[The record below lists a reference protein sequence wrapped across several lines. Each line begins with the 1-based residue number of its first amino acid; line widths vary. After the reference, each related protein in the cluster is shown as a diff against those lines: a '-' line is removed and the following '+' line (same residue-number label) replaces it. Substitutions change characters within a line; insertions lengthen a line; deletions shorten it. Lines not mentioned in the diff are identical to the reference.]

1 MTPNEAHIIHE
12 IEPVFDAKSRV
23 LMLGTMPS
31 PKSREQGFYYG
42 HPQNR
47 FWKVLAAVFD
57 AEVPQTIPEKKQ
69 LLLTHH
75 IALWDVLAS
84 CTIAGA
90 SDASIRD
97 PKPNNIAQLCAAA
110 PIEQIFCTGAKA
122 SPALS
127 QALRTCSALA
137 LRTAPFDKPREC
149 SDETTRSCRG
159 LPGCSAPLPR
169 LSCMVLSL
177 SSPRLRLCLTNS
189 S

>member
-1 MTPNEAHIIHE
+1 MILHNIPPLYSKASQTLI
-12 IEPVFDAKSRV
+12 
-23 LMLGTMPS
+23 LGSFPS
-31 PKSREQGFYYG
+31 VKSREAEFFYG

-69 LLLTHH
+69 LLLTRH

-97 PKPNNIAQLCAAA
+97 PEPNDIAQLCAAA

-122 SPALS
+122 TQLYRKLCEPAVHLPCEQLPSTSPANAAMKLPDLVEAYRA
-127 QALRTCSALA
+127 ALL
-137 LRTAPFDKPREC
+137 PFL
-149 SDETTRSCRG
+149 G
-159 LPGCSAPLPR
+159 
-169 LSCMVLSL
+169 
-177 SSPRLRLCLTNS
+177 
-189 S
+189 

>member
-1 MTPNEAHIIHE
+1 MKPNEAHIVHE
-12 IEPVFDAKSRV
+12 IEPVFDAKSQV

-47 FWKVLAAVFD
+47 FWKVLAAVLD

-97 PKPNNIAQLCAAA
+97 PKPNDIAQLCTAA
-110 PIEQIFCTGAKA
+110 PIKKIFCTGAKA
-122 SPALS
+122 AQLYRKLCEPAVHLPCEQLPSTSPANAAMKLPDLVEIY
-127 QALRTCSALA
+127 QTAL
-137 LRTAPFDKPREC
+137 
-149 SDETTRSCRG
+149 
-159 LPGCSAPLPR
+159 LPYL
-169 LSCMVLSL
+169 
-177 SSPRLRLCLTNS
+177 N
-189 S
+189 

>member
-1 MTPNEAHIIHE
+1 MAPNEAHIIHE

-47 FWKVLAAVFD
+47 FWKVLAAAFD

-75 IALWDVLAS
+75 
-84 CTIAGA
+84 
-90 SDASIRD
+90 
-97 PKPNNIAQLCAAA
+97 PKPNDIAQLCAAA

-122 SPALS
+122 TQLYRKLCEPAVHLPCEQLPSTSPANAAMKLPDLVEAYRA
-127 QALRTCSALA
+127 ALL
-137 LRTAPFDKPREC
+137 PFL
-149 SDETTRSCRG
+149 G
-159 LPGCSAPLPR
+159 
-169 LSCMVLSL
+169 
-177 SSPRLRLCLTNS
+177 
-189 S
+189 

>member
-1 MTPNEAHIIHE
+1 
-12 IEPVFDAKSRV
+12 
-23 LMLGTMPS
+23 MLGTMPS

-97 PKPNNIAQLCAAA
+97 PKPNDIAQLCAAA
-110 PIEQIFCTGAKA
+110 PIEQIFCTVPKPPSSIASSA
-122 SPALS
+122 EPAVHLPCEQLPSSSPANAAMKLI
-127 QALRTCSALA
+127 
-137 LRTAPFDKPREC
+137 
-149 SDETTRSCRG
+149 RSCRG
-159 LPGCSAPLPR
+159 LSGCSAPLPR
-169 LSCMVLSL
+169 QLNGPRKLNGPRTLRSKSACGSSVGIVMLVLCAQNW
-177 SSPRLRLCLTNS
+177 PVE
-189 S
+189 

>member
-1 MTPNEAHIIHE
+1 M
-12 IEPVFDAKSRV
+12 FDAKSQV

-47 FWKVLAAVFD
+47 FWKVLAAVLD
-57 AEVPQTIPEKKQ
+57 TEVPQTIPEKKQ

-97 PKPNNIAQLCAAA
+97 PKPNDIAQLCTAA
-110 PIEQIFCTGAKA
+110 PIKKIFCTGAKA
-122 SPALS
+122 AQLYRKLCEPAVHLPCEQLPSTSPANAAMKLPDLVEVYRA
-127 QALRTCSALA
+127 AL
-137 LRTAPFDKPREC
+137 
-149 SDETTRSCRG
+149 
-159 LPGCSAPLPR
+159 LPYL
-169 LSCMVLSL
+169 
-177 SSPRLRLCLTNS
+177 N
-189 S
+189 

>member
-1 MTPNEAHIIHE
+1 MTPNEAYIIHE
-12 IEPVFDAKSRV
+12 IEPVFDAESRV

-47 FWKVLAAVFD
+47 FWKVLAAVLD
-57 AEVPQTIPEKKQ
+57 AEVPQTIPKKKQ

-90 SDASIRD
+90 SDASIRN
-97 PKPNNIAQLCAAA
+97 PKPNDIAQLCAAA

-122 SPALS
+122 TQLYRKLCEPAVHLPCEQLPSTSPANAAMKLPDLVEAYRV
-127 QALRTCSALA
+127 ALL
-137 LRTAPFDKPREC
+137 PFL
-149 SDETTRSCRG
+149 G
-159 LPGCSAPLPR
+159 
-169 LSCMVLSL
+169 
-177 SSPRLRLCLTNS
+177 
-189 S
+189 

>member
-1 MTPNEAHIIHE
+1 M
-12 IEPVFDAKSRV
+12 FDAKSRV

-47 FWKVLAAVFD
+47 FWKVLAAAFD

-97 PKPNNIAQLCAAA
+97 PQAQRYRPALRSGTHRADLLH
-110 PIEQIFCTGAKA
+110 GAKA
-122 SPALS
+122 TQLYRKLCEPAVHLPCEQLPSTSPANAAMKLPDLVEAYRA
-127 QALRTCSALA
+127 ALL
-137 LRTAPFDKPREC
+137 PFL
-149 SDETTRSCRG
+149 G
-159 LPGCSAPLPR
+159 
-169 LSCMVLSL
+169 
-177 SSPRLRLCLTNS
+177 
-189 S
+189 

>member
-1 MTPNEAHIIHE
+1 MAPNEAHIIHE
-12 IEPVFDAKSRV
+12 IEPVFDAESRV

-69 LLLTHH
+69 LLLTRH

-97 PKPNNIAQLCAAA
+97 PEPNDIAQLCAAA

-122 SPALS
+122 TQLYRK
-127 QALRTCSALA
+127 LC
-137 LRTAPFDKPREC
+137 EC

-169 LSCMVLSL
+169 LSCTVLSL